1 MLKIHISQQFE
12 GRSRKEIIE
21 ERNEIE
27 RFVMRWFGRCYK
39 GDAKSYHINN
49 IYIPFDPENEN
60 DWYHLSMLTSRMRRG
75 LAEADICMFA
85 PGWEKARGC
94 RIERMIAAEYD
105 KGVMYLCRDAK
116 GELAEASVEPYTS
129 ESDDDEGDDEGE
141 KCAAAELLERI
152 VDYAFAKLP
161 LYYEKMSNAD
171 LEPAEIKMARAASY
185 ELEHIMAMYGCKF
198 EYDFGERDTLRS
210 VYVNNEEFWQRK
222 DLWKQ
227 S

>member
-1 MLKIHISQQFE
+1 VDSEMLKIHISQQFE

-94 RIERMIAAEYD
+94 RIERIIAAEYD
-105 KGVMYLCRDAK
+105 KGVLYLCRDEN

-129 ESDDDEGDDEGE
+129 ESDADEGE
-141 KCAAAELLERI
+141 KCALELLERI
-152 VDYAFAKLP
+152 GQYVFGRLPDLYDRYVSEKYGRQISFEALAAATELENIAKLFGF
-161 LYYEKMSNAD
+161 L
-171 LEPAEIKMARAASY
+171 
-185 ELEHIMAMYGCKF
+185 F
-198 EYDFGERDTLRS
+198 ETQYSKNQGPMES
-210 VYVNNEEFWQRK
+210 VSVNGKEFWRRE
-222 DLWKQ
+222 DAT
-227 S
+227 